1 MKQVYLFNEGSRAA
15 IYGIGTYIRQ
25 MVAFLSGRQDIR
37 LNLVMLN
44 SDKNEFEVEEKD
56 GYRTFYFPRVSLPQD
71 KLEIY
76 IRNTWYVLY
85 PYIEED
91 LVEEDRLFFH
101 FNYGQELPLLE
112 LAKQYFP
119 KCTTLFTIHYQ
130 KWCFELS
137 GNTTCF
143 KKIMQDCRDG
153 KSEGRFKE
161 ITDDK
166 EKERAVYSA
175 ADAVICLSR
184 YTYGLLLEEYG
195 IDVAK
200 IHLVYNGLSDEYP
213 VYEEKEPALIKRDLH
228 FDESGKL
235 ILFVGRLDDIKGVD
249 CLVEAFKIVSDAYP
263 DSQLLMV
270 GEGNYASCLEKAK
283 GIWNRITFTG
293 RLSKDELYRLYRIA
307 DVGVMPSKHEQ
318 CSYVAMEMMMFG
330 VPLVSSTSTGLAEM
344 GNGLYKLHIEETD
357 EEVRLSAD
365 DLARLIMDA
374 LRNPETGRL
383 FRNEYEQKFTLERM
397 KEKMERIYGLI

>member
-1 MKQVYLFNEGSRAA
+1 MKHIYLFNEGSRAA
-15 IYGIGTYIRQ
+15 IYGIGTYIWQ

-44 SDKNEFEVEEKD
+44 SDKKEFEVEEKD

-85 PYIEED
+85 PYIED
-91 LVEEDRLFFH
+91 IVEEDRLFFH
-101 FNYGQELPLLE
+101 FNYGQELSLLE

-137 GNTTCF
+137 GNTTLF
-143 KKIMQDCRDG
+143 RKIMQDHRGG
-153 KSEGRFKE
+153 KTEERFKG
-161 ITDDK
+161 ITDDI

-195 IDVAK
+195 IDAAK
-200 IHLVYNGLSDEYP
+200 IHLVYNGLSDECP
-213 VYEEKEPALIKRDLH
+213 VYEDKEPALARRDLR
-228 FDESGKL
+228 FNESGKL
-235 ILFVGRLDDIKGVD
+235 ILFVGRLDDIKGVGY
-249 CLVEAFKIVSDAYP
+249 LVEAFKIVLDAFP
-263 DSQLLMV
+263 DSRLLMV
-270 GEGNYASCLEKAK
+270 GEGNYTFCLEKAK
-283 GIWNRITFTG
+283 SIWNHITFTG
-293 RLSKDELYRLYRIA
+293 RLPKDELYRLYRVA

-357 EEVRLSAD
+357 EEVCLSAD
-365 DLARLIMDA
+365 DLAQLIMDA

-383 FRNEYEQKFTLERM
+383 FRSEYEQKFTLERM

>member
-56 GYRTFYFPRVSLPQD
+56 GYKTFYFPRVSLPQD

-137 GNTTCF
+137 GNTMRF

-161 ITDDK
+161 ITDDI

-195 IDVAK
+195 IDATK

-213 VYEEKEPALIKRDLH
+213 VYEEKEPTLAGWNLR

-235 ILFVGRLDDIKGVD
+235 ILFVGRLDDIKGID
-249 CLVEAFKIVSDAYP
+249 CLVEAFKIVSDAFP
-263 DSQLLMV
+263 DSRLLMV

>member
-137 GNTTCF
+137 GNRTRF

-235 ILFVGRLDDIKGVD
+235 ILFVGRLDDIKGID

-263 DSQLLMV
+263 DSRLLMV

-283 GIWNRITFTG
+283 DIWNRITFTG